1 MESNTIVTTVS
12 ADLYARTLKPAS
24 GNFQGIAV
32 PASGRMGR
40 LRPATSGT
48 DLRHRT
54 P

>member
-1 MESNTIVTTVS
+1 METNTIDVTS
-12 ADLYARTLKPAS
+12 ARAYTRVLAPAA

-32 PASGRMGR
+32 PMSGHKRR
-40 LRPATSGT
+40 LRPATSVI